1 MAEGGR
7 IDNQTAGIPDDMDD
21 FDDGNAS
28 YHEPA
33 QTHGPSTRDE
43 RTRDLRAPES
53 SIVDA
58 SPGFTAAR
66 GANHAPARS
75 EDSNADNGAH
85 HQSGPMQP
93 NTAQA
98 NASQTNTAQPAYS
111 LIEVAKHLQ
120 VSPDVLRS
128 WNVRFAQ
135 VLNLDP
141 AAENPRYSSAD
152 VGVLLTI
159 QKLIDQ
165 RLSDEQ
171 VIRQL
176 MPRRIEP
183 ERSPAAL
190 AALAVQRAGEEGGI
204 SNAAQALTDVLSVI
218 AGSQQSVLNSQ
229 SSMREMV
236 TVVVQDNFNLK
247 DENRKL
253 RDRMLEL
260 ERALA
265 EYQRR
270 EETRKERMEARMRA
284 LEGTVA
290 ALQQQMAQFVQL
302 QRSQARKRGFW

>member
-7 IDNQTAGIPDDMDD
+7 VAEPLDESGEDEASVEMVHEESRDAIDVAE
-21 FDDGNAS
+21 FVAS
-28 YHEPA
+28 SGMNGTREKVA
-33 QTHGPSTRDE
+33 TPSA
-43 RTRDLRAPES
+43 APE
-53 SIVDA
+53 
-58 SPGFTAAR
+58 R
-66 GANHAPARS
+66 
-75 EDSNADNGAH
+75 
-85 HQSGPMQP
+85 
-93 NTAQA
+93 
-98 NASQTNTAQPAYS
+98 QTGAQPVYS
-111 LIEVAKHLQ
+111 LMEVAKHLQ
-120 VSPDVLRS
+120 VSPETLRS
-128 WNVRFAQ
+128 WNERFAQ
-135 VLNLDP
+135 LLHIDP
-141 AAENPRYSSAD
+141 AAEWPRYSSAD
-152 VGVLLTI
+152 VAVLLTI
-159 QKLIDQ
+159 QQLVAQ
-165 RLSDEQ
+165 RMSDEQ
-171 VIRQL
+171 VVKQL

-183 ERSPAAL
+183 ERSADS
-190 AALAVQRAGEEGGI
+190 LAVQRAGEAGEGGI
-204 SNAAQALTDVLSVI
+204 TSAAQALTDVLSVI

-302 QRSQARKRGFW
+302 QRAQARKKGFW